1 MYRRPAE
8 PLGNS
13 RLWSRGLLDLE
24 VLGSLPSGF
33 CLMRVF
39 RKEGCAFLFDR
50 SAVPAGL
57 VAPVTAC
64 HHLLVLPG
72 FRPCRSPHPV
82 PQTVVLMGR
91 LPASLHVAH
100 LGAPEC
106 RLAPTSQTR
115 ILTDSLHVCLDDTIE
130 APGQMPFPPST
141 GQMHH
146 IDGRCPQRWP
156 H

>member
-64 HHLLVLPG
+64 HLPLARAARIQALPKPLS
-72 FRPCRSPHPV
+72 RPPDS
-82 PQTVVLMGR
+82 G
-91 LPASLHVAH
+91 AD
-100 LGAPEC
+100 GAPSC
-106 RLAPTSQTR
+106 ILA
-115 ILTDSLHVCLDDTIE
+115 
-130 APGQMPFPPST
+130 
-141 GQMHH
+141 
-146 IDGRCPQRWP
+146 RCTFRGS
-156 H
+156 